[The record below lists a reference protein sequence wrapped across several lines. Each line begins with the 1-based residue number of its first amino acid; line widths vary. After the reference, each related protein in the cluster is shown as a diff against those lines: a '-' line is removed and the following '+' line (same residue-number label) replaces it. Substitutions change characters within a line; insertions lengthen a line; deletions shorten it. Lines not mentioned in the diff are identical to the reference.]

1 VSLEEAPE
9 DEGEEIYL
17 VPHDDGA
24 VVFGA
29 GEINSEYHDALVD
42 SGASF
47 NALSKALAKYLKNK
61 RRGRTSVR
69 DYTGNL
75 RQMKNWSGNVNICVF
90 DENGQGNVQLSGQA
104 LDEMEES
111 LISTS
116 HMCEK
121 LGFTQVIRPVRE
133 GRSYFEK
140 ITNGVRVELPIQ
152 YLPSRRLYRMRFVIT
167 DSEQASV
174 AALHDYQIMSNNDN
188 MPAELRMMQDL
199 NPNAVDGV
207 DALLEYVQL
216 AGGSVEF
223 IGNVSLLDGLETG
236 CQAANKVDEEEDHDL
251 EDDDEY
257 DDTNGSSNYQPS
269 MIPPDIEPGTSTSQT
284 MAQLFKDMESIPCR
298 ATSRPGLR
306 KLSKQQMHD
315 KLLHSGD
322 VGECPVCM
330 TLRRGRQLQGSASR
344 VMDPVVARTWSMD
357 AITWSN
363 RGKDGE
369 KMTVGAIDES
379 SMYGLHYEIQ
389 TKMTEEVADG
399 FIRMVKEFR
408 AVYGK
413 DKFTRVNLDSAGE
426 WSDENKE
433 FHEKCNRELDPRV
446 KFIYPPTMIDSR
458 YNAHAEVWMRM
469 IEEMTKAIM
478 LTTRLEVELRP
489 LATVY
494 AVFMHNRTTKRS
506 RSGPDG
512 NGLRPLQAVS
522 GYLISSEECD
532 RQIDKSEMP
541 GTLML
546 VKRKHGPKG
555 SNINDV
561 ARWQWGR
568 VVGLM
573 SGEHTLVF
581 EDPMSG
587 IRFHGSD
594 GVKVIL
600 PPGTSA
606 LGYLGQEQP
615 LLPKAAMPRSGDAEL
630 NQTKVVIKLGDLDIH
645 DEGLTPNPI
654 ASMTAVGDSLQPGFI
669 VLDKNN
675 RVMEPMEGTNY
686 MQPTDTKL
694 VAVKEPAHEA
704 PVGPNERVI
713 DYLKYMPEYFVG
725 KTVFRRWTDNVV
737 YRGTIL
743 AYDVEKVN
751 GVITDDYLWR
761 IKYDNPDDD
770 NDFADYDAED
780 MKRWAIDYEDGV
792 IAGKCQSSVSASG
805 SVPGE
810 LPHADGSGDEG
821 GNHENG
827 QRDGGEVGDDPDGQ
841 QFITTGI
848 GETWPDIMDELGIE
862 DLDDERS
869 YYDWISTE
877 FNLGSNKQFNKIGG
891 FHFPNP
897 IRKREIKKQWK
908 TKWPIMRTDVRFPVP
923 EGSAWE
929 TFCSQQKCGMLDL
942 HKENVEAAKY
952 LTELELQGVRCEV
965 YIDYK
970 AYKLLQ
976 REDGEAAEN
985 LIQQVS
991 MTELAEDLDKN
1002 INHAKLE
1009 EAQYYDEKGLP
1020 IAPKSVKQLL
1030 KRAACKDEWFAAI
1043 KKEHEGLDKR
1053 GVLKYETMPEAC
1065 ANGHIS
1071 SRKKPIDLRLLLST
1085 KIKPDGSF
1093 DKLKA
1098 RAVVSGDQMVQGV
1111 HYSAVFTPTPSL
1123 TAGKILQG
1131 LAVKDNLFRFGADV
1145 DQAFTAA
1152 EKDQDVQT
1160 VAVRMPEGMRKYNA
1174 DGQELYGILQRNLY
1188 GTPDAPLMW
1197 ARCFSAFMHDEMGKE
1212 EGWIVEHMLNE
1223 PCLWKV
1229 TIEERVT
1236 WMVVHV
1242 DDIDGAAEDSRDAK
1256 AILEKMQ
1263 KKFGIS
1269 VIEPKYMLGIQR
1281 DISTDE
1287 KGVITLEM
1295 SQVAYCEEAWKEWGH
1310 FRGTKKAPPKPADG
1324 LRFTDCDGNL
1334 IVPDAKE
1341 HEAVTKRGYRK
1352 LVGTLLWPARNGYPI
1367 ISYAVVQLCRA
1378 MEKPSEKAW
1387 ESCLHCLHYLYE
1399 NRHEGIQFKSD
1410 ASPIPICYYDSGHLQ
1425 DRVDYKSFYGYV
1437 IVFMG
1442 APIHWVS
1449 KKHQHVGESSAEDE
1463 YMALNHAGKM
1473 VVWLRNLFKEMGL
1486 GELVSKP
1493 TLMLGDNKQACR
1505 WSRTEMVTNGNR
1517 FIERQYHKVREFIL
1531 AGDLET
1537 RYINTK
1543 LNVSDVFTKDVSREV
1558 IEALGPMLTGRAPW
1572 PDTPAAEDAMK
1583 EQLSKALKNNE
1594 ILLQA
1599 LPKLSGSLRTLLE

>member
-1 VSLEEAPE
+1 MAEAPE
-9 DEGEEIYL
+9 DEEEVYL
-17 VPHDDGA
+17 VPHDDGE
-24 VVFGA
+24 VVFGT
-29 GEINSEYHDALVD
+29 GEVGSTYVGLVD

-47 NALSKALAKYLKNK
+47 MALGNSFAKYLKNK
-61 RRGRTSVR
+61 RRGKTSVR
-69 DYTGNL
+69 DYTGAL
-75 RQMKNWSGNVNICVF
+75 REMKHWSGSVNICVF
-90 DENGQGNVQLSGQA
+90 DEQTQGNVQISGKA

-121 LGFTQVIRPVRE
+121 LGFTQVIRPVCE

-140 ITNGVRVELPIQ
+140 TLPNGERIELPIQ
-152 YLPSRRLYRMRFVIT
+152 YLPSRRLYVMKFVIT

-174 AALHDYQIMSNNDN
+174 AALHDYRIMDKSNNL
-188 MPAELRMMQDL
+188 PAELKMMQEL

-207 DALLEYVQL
+207 DALLDYVQR
-216 AGGSVEF
+216 AGGNVFF
-223 IGNVSLLDGLETG
+223 IGNISQYDGLG
-236 CQAANKVDEEEDHDL
+236 VEEESAFNADVDDN
-251 EDDDEY
+251 DDDCDNSEVQ
-257 DDTNGSSNYQPS
+257 NFQPS
-269 MIPPDIEPGTSTSQT
+269 LVPPDVIAGTSPNQT
-284 MAQLFKDMESIPCR
+284 ISELFKGMESIPCR

-322 VGECPVCM
+322 VGECPICM
-330 TLRRGRQLQGSASR
+330 TLRRGRSLQGNASR
-344 VMDPVVARTWSMD
+344 VMDPIVGRTWSMD

-369 KMTVGAIDES
+369 KLTVGAIDES
-379 SMYGLHYEIQ
+379 SMFGLHFELA
-389 TKMTEEVADG
+389 TRTTAEVADG
-399 FIRMVKEFR
+399 FIKMVKDVREK
-408 AVYGK
+408 YGN

-426 WSDENKE
+426 WSDENEE
-433 FHEKCNRELDPRV
+433 FHKRVNSELNPKV
-446 KFIYPPTMIDSR
+446 EFIYPPTMVDSR

-489 LATVY
+489 LATQY

-506 RSGPDG
+506 RSAPDG
-512 NGLRPLQAVS
+512 NGLRPIQAMS
-522 GYLISSEECD
+522 GFQISSEECD

-555 SNINDV
+555 SNINDT

-568 VVGLM
+568 VMGLM

-581 EDPMSG
+581 EDPMTG
-587 IRFHGSD
+587 VRFHGSD
-594 GVKVIL
+594 GVKVVL

-615 LLPKAAMPRSGDAEL
+615 LLPKAAMPRSGDVEI
-630 NQTKVVIKLGDLDIH
+630 NETKIVIRLGELDIH

-654 ASMTAVGDSLQPGFI
+654 TSMTAVGNSLKPGFI
-669 VLDKNN
+669 ILDKNN
-675 RVMEPMEGTNY
+675 RVMEPVDDSNY

-694 VAVKEPAHEA
+694 VAVKDPAHFE

-713 DYLKYMPEYFVG
+713 DYLTYMPEYFVG
-725 KTVFRRWTDNVV
+725 KTVFRQWKDGIV

-743 AYDVEKVN
+743 DYDIEKID
-751 GVITDDYLWR
+751 GAITDGYLWR
-761 IKYDNPDDD
+761 VKYDNPEDD

-780 MKRWAIDYEDGV
+780 MKRWAINYEDGV
-792 IAGKCQSSVSASG
+792 IAGRSQSSVGAGG
-805 SVPGE
+805 SVPDKRKIPGMGSSE
-810 LPHADGSGDEG
+810 LPHADGSGD
-821 GNHENG
+821 
-827 QRDGGEVGDDPDGQ
+827 DGGVKENSLRDESVDDDEQ
-841 QFITTGI
+841 MYITTGI

-862 DLDDERS
+862 DLDVERS

-877 FNLGSNKQFNKIGG
+877 YNLGSNKQFNKIGG
-891 FHFPNP
+891 FNFPNP
-897 IRKREIKKQWK
+897 IRKREIKKLWK
-908 TKWPIMRTDVRFPVP
+908 TKWPIMRTDLRFPVP
-923 EGSAWE
+923 EGRAWE
-929 TFCSQQKCGMLDL
+929 TFCNKQKCGLIDL
-942 HKENVEAAKY
+942 HEENVETAKY
-952 LTELELQGVRCEV
+952 LTELELQGVQCEV
-965 YIDYK
+965 YLDFEV
-970 AYKLLQ
+970 YKLLQ
-976 REDGEAAEN
+976 KDEAAEN
-985 LIQQVS
+985 LLEQIS
-991 MTELAEDLDKN
+991 ISELATEVGKEID
-1002 INHAKLE
+1002 HAKLE

-1020 IAPKSVKQLL
+1020 IAPKSVKALL
-1030 KRAACKDEWFAAI
+1030 KRAACKDQWFDAI
-1043 KKEHEGLDKR
+1043 KKEHQGLDKR

-1065 ANGHIS
+1065 KNGHIS
-1071 SRKKPIDLRLLLST
+1071 AKKKPIDIRLLLST
-1085 KIKPDGSF
+1085 KIKPDGTF

-1098 RAVVSGDQMVQGV
+1098 RAVVSGDQMIQGV

-1123 TAGKILQG
+1123 TAGKIIQG

-1174 DGQELYGILQRNLY
+1174 EGQELYGILQRNLY

-1212 EGWIVEHMLNE
+1212 EGWAVEHMANE

-1229 TIEERVT
+1229 IIEGRIT

-1242 DDIDGAAEDSRDAK
+1242 DDIDGAAQDPRDAK

-1281 DISTDE
+1281 DIHTDE
-1287 KGVITLEM
+1287 QGVRWLEM
-1295 SQVAYCEEAWKEWGH
+1295 SQAAYCEDAWKEWGH
-1310 FRGTKKAPPKPADG
+1310 FRGTKKAPVKPADG
-1324 LRFTDCDGNL
+1324 LKFTDNDGNI

-1341 HEAVTKRGYRK
+1341 YEAVTKRGYRK
-1352 LVGTLLWPARNGYPI
+1352 LVGTLLWPARNAYPI

-1399 NRHEGIQFKSD
+1399 NRHEGIQFRSD
-1410 ASPIPICYYDSGHLQ
+1410 ASPIPDCYYDSGHLQ

-1558 IEALGPMLTGRAPW
+1558 IEALGPMLTGRKPW
-1572 PDTPAAEDAMK
+1572 PETPAADDAMK
-1583 EQLSKALKNNE
+1583 EHLAKALRENE

-1599 LPKLSGSLRTLLE
+1599 MPKMNESLRALLE

>member
-1 VSLEEAPE
+1 M
-9 DEGEEIYL
+9 YL
-17 VPHDDGA
+17 VPHDDGE
-24 VVFGA
+24 VVFGT
-29 GEINSEYHDALVD
+29 GEVSTTHDALVD

-75 RQMKNWSGNVNICVF
+75 RVMKNWSGSVNICVF
-90 DENGQGNVQLSGQA
+90 DDSTQGCVQLSGKA
-104 LDEMEES
+104 LDDMDES

-133 GRSYFEK
+133 GRSYYEK
-140 ITNGVRVELPIQ
+140 TTNGERIELPIQ
-152 YLPSRRLYRMRFVIT
+152 YVPSRRLYVMRFVIT
-167 DSEQASV
+167 DSEQASI
-174 AALHDYQIMSNNDN
+174 AALHDYQIMNNN
-188 MPAELRMMQDL
+188 NNVPAELRMMQEL

-207 DALLEYVQL
+207 NALLDYVQR
-216 AGGSVEF
+216 AGGNVVF
-223 IGNVSLLDGLETG
+223 IGNMSRFDGLE
-236 CQAANKVDEEEDHDL
+236 NEDESAYKADDEDDDHDL
-251 EDDDEY
+251 QDDDDN
-257 DDTNGSSNYQPS
+257 DDTSGSSNFQPS
-269 MIPPDIEPGTSTSQT
+269 MVPPDVKPGTSTNQT
-284 MAQLFKDMESIPCR
+284 MSELFKGMESIPCR

-306 KLSKQQMHD
+306 KLTKQQMHD

-322 VGECPVCM
+322 VGECSICM
-330 TLRRGRQLQGSASR
+330 TLRRGRSLQGSASR
-344 VMDPVVARTWSMD
+344 VMDPKVGRTWSMD

-379 SMYGLHYEIQ
+379 SMFGLHYELE
-389 TKMTEEVADG
+389 TKRTGEVADG
-399 FIRMVKEFR
+399 FIKMVKELR

-433 FHEKCNRELDPRV
+433 FHKRVQSELDPRV
-446 KFIYPPTMIDSR
+446 EFIYPPTMIDSR

-489 LATVY
+489 LATKY

-512 NGLRPLQAVS
+512 NGLRPLQAMS
-522 GYLISSEECD
+522 GYQISSEECD

-581 EDPMSG
+581 EDPMTG
-587 IRFHGSD
+587 VRFHGSD
-594 GVKVIL
+594 GVKVVL

-615 LLPKAAMPRSGDAEL
+615 LLPKAAMPRSGDVEL

-645 DEGLTPNPI
+645 DESLTPNPI
-654 ASMTAVGDSLQPGFI
+654 ASMTAVGDSLKPGFI
-669 VLDKNN
+669 ILDKNN
-675 RVMEPMEGTNY
+675 RVMEPMDDSNY

-694 VAVKEPAHEA
+694 IAVKEPAHDA
-704 PVGPNERVI
+704 PKGPNERVI
-713 DYLKYMPEYFVG
+713 DYLTYMPEYFVG
-725 KTVFRRWTDNVV
+725 KTVFKRWKDGAV

-743 AYDVEKVN
+743 EYDVETIN
-751 GVITDDYLWR
+751 GAITDGYLWR

-792 IAGKCQSSVSASG
+792 IAGKSQSSVNAGG
-805 SVPGE
+805 SVLNE
-810 LPHADGSGDEG
+810 LPHADGSRDDGDGDE
-821 GNHENG
+821 NG
-827 QRDGGEVGDDPDGQ
+827 LRAGSDDEAEQ

-862 DLDDERS
+862 DLDVERS

-891 FHFPNP
+891 FNFPNP

-908 TKWPIMRTDVRFPVP
+908 TKWPIMRTDLRFPVP
-923 EGSAWE
+923 EGPAWE
-929 TFCSQQKCGMLDL
+929 TFCTKQKCGLIDL
-942 HKENVEAAKY
+942 HEENVETAKY
-952 LTELELQGVRCEV
+952 LTELELQGVQCEV
-965 YIDYK
+965 YLDYEV
-970 AYKLLQ
+970 YKLLQ
-976 REDGEAAEN
+976 KEEAAEKV
-985 LIQQVS
+985 LEQIS
-991 MTELAEDLDKN
+991 ISELATELGKTID
-1002 INHAKLE
+1002 HAKLE

-1020 IAPKSVKQLL
+1020 IAPKSVKALL
-1030 KRAACKDEWFAAI
+1030 KRAACKDEWFDAI

-1065 ANGHIS
+1065 KNGHIS
-1071 SRKKPIDLRLLLST
+1071 AKKKPIDLRLLLST
-1085 KIKPDGSF
+1085 KIKPDGKF

-1212 EGWIVEHMLNE
+1212 EGWVVEHMLNE

-1242 DDIDGAAEDSRDAK
+1242 DDIDGAAQDPRDAK

-1281 DISTDE
+1281 DIHTDE
-1287 KGVITLEM
+1287 QGVRWLEM
-1295 SQVAYCEEAWKEWGH
+1295 SQAAYCEDAWKEWGH
-1310 FRGTKKAPPKPADG
+1310 FRGTKQAPSKPADG
-1324 LRFTDCDGNL
+1324 LKFTDSDGNL

-1341 HEAVTKRGYRK
+1341 YEAVTKRGYRK
-1352 LVGTLLWPARNGYPI
+1352 LVGTLLWPARNAYPL

-1399 NRHEGIQFKSD
+1399 NRHEGIQFRSD
-1410 ASPIPICYYDSGHLQ
+1410 GSPILVCYYDSGHLQ

-1463 YMALNHAGKM
+1463 YMALNHAGRREQSGCSLLPTTLS
-1473 VVWLRNLFKEMGL
+1473 VAPSRRFGL
-1486 GELVSKP
+1486 GTQVPLS
-1493 TLMLGDNKQACR
+1493 MSQ
-1505 WSRTEMVTNGNR
+1505 
-1517 FIERQYHKVREFIL
+1517 
-1531 AGDLET
+1531 
-1537 RYINTK
+1537 
-1543 LNVSDVFTKDVSREV
+1543 
-1558 IEALGPMLTGRAPW
+1558 
-1572 PDTPAAEDAMK
+1572 TPPH
-1583 EQLSKALKNNE
+1583 LC
-1594 ILLQA
+1594 
-1599 LPKLSGSLRTLLE
+1599 

>member
-1 VSLEEAPE
+1 M
-9 DEGEEIYL
+9 
-17 VPHDDGA
+17 VPHDDGE

-29 GEINSEYHDALVD
+29 GEVNSGVYDALVD

-47 NALSKALAKYLKNK
+47 NALSKALAKYLRNK

-75 RQMKNWSGNVNICVF
+75 RNMRNWSGNVNICVF
-90 DENGQGNVQLSGQA
+90 DDQGQGNVQLSGKA

-133 GRSYFEK
+133 GRSYYEK

-174 AALHDYQIMSNNDN
+174 AALYDYQTMNNNNN
-188 MPAELRMMQDL
+188 MPAELRMMQELD
-199 NPNAVDGV
+199 PNAVDGV
-207 DALLEYVQL
+207 DTLLEYVQR
-216 AGGSVEF
+216 AGGNIEF
-223 IGNVSLLDGLETG
+223 IGNNNRMDGLET
-236 CQAANKVDEEEDHDL
+236 ANVVDDEEDDGLAEDVPIK
-251 EDDDEY
+251 
-257 DDTNGSSNYQPS
+257 NPQPS
-269 MIPPDIEPGTSTSQT
+269 LIPPDIEPGTSEYQT
-284 MAQLFKDMESIPCR
+284 LSELFKGMESIPCR

-306 KLSKQQMHD
+306 KLNKQQMHD

-330 TLRRGRQLQGSASR
+330 TLRRGRSLQGSASR
-344 VMDPVVARTWSMD
+344 VMDPIVGRTFSMD

-363 RGKDGE
+363 RGKNGE

-379 SMYGLHYEIQ
+379 SMFGLHYELESKQ
-389 TKMTEEVADG
+389 TEEVADG
-399 FIRMVKEFR
+399 FIKMVKEFR

-413 DKFTRVNLDSAGE
+413 EKFTRVNLDSAGE
-426 WSDENKE
+426 WSDENRE
-433 FHEKCNRELDPRV
+433 FHEKCESELDPRV
-446 KFIYPPTMIDSR
+446 KFIYPPTMTDSR
-458 YNAHAEVWMRM
+458 YNAHAEVWMRI

-512 NGLRPLQAVS
+512 NGLRPLQAMS
-522 GYLISSEECD
+522 KYLISSEECD

-581 EDPMSG
+581 EDPISG
-587 IRFHGSD
+587 VRFHGSD

-615 LLPKAAMPRSGDAEL
+615 LLPKAAMPRSGDGEL
-630 NQTKVVIKLGDLDIH
+630 NQSKVVIKIGDLDIH
-645 DEGLTPNPI
+645 DEGLTPNPVV
-654 ASMTAVGDSLQPGFI
+654 SMSAVGDSLKPGFI
-669 VLDKNN
+669 ILDKNN
-675 RVMEPMEGTNY
+675 RVMEPMDGTNY

-694 VAVKEPAHEA
+694 VAVKQPVHDA
-704 PVGPNERVI
+704 PVGPNERVR

-725 KTVFRRWTDNVV
+725 KTVFRRWKDDVV

-743 AYDVEKVN
+743 DYDVEKVN

-780 MKRWAIDYEDGV
+780 MTKWAINYEDGV
-792 IAGKCQSSVSASG
+792 IAGKDQSSGASG
-805 SVPGE
+805 SVPDE
-810 LPHADGSGDEG
+810 LPYAVGSGDEG
-821 GNHENG
+821 EGNENR
-827 QRDGGEVGDDPDGQ
+827 QHANSEVGIDPDGQ
-841 QFITTGI
+841 QYIDPDGQQYIITGV
-848 GETWPDIMDELGIE
+848 GETWPDIMDEIGIE
-862 DLDDERS
+862 DMDDQRT
-869 YYDWISTE
+869 YYDWIFTKFS
-877 FNLGSNKQFNKIGG
+877 LGSNKQFNSIHGG
-891 FHFPNP
+891 FNFPNP
-897 IRKREIKKQWK
+897 IRKQEVKKQRK
-908 TKWPIMRTDVRFPVP
+908 TDWPIMRTGLRFPVP
-923 EGSAWE
+923 EGPAWE
-929 TFCSQQKCGMLDL
+929 TLCNEKCGVLNL
-942 HKENVEAAKY
+942 HAENVEAAKY
-952 LTELELQGVRCEV
+952 LTELELQGVQCEV
-965 YIDYK
+965 YLDYK
-970 AYKLLQ
+970 TYKLLQ
-976 REDGEAAEN
+976 REDGEATED
-985 LIQQVS
+985 LLQQIS
-991 MTELAEDLDKN
+991 MTELAESVNKV

-1009 EAQYYDEKGLP
+1009 EEQYYDDKGLP

-1030 KRAACKDEWFAAI
+1030 KRAACKDEWFEAI

-1053 GVLKYETMPEAC
+1053 GVMKYETMKQAI
-1065 ANGHIS
+1065 AHGHIS
-1071 SRKKPIDLRLLLST
+1071 SRKKPIDLRRLLST

-1123 TAGKILQG
+1123 TAGKIIQG

-1160 VAVRMPEGMRKYNA
+1160 VAVRLPEGMRKYNTN
-1174 DGQELYGILQRNLY
+1174 GVELYGILVRNLY

-1197 ARCFSAFMHDEMGKE
+1197 ARCFSAFMHDELGKE
-1212 EGWIVEHMLNE
+1212 EGWIVEHMHNE

-1229 TIEERVT
+1229 TIEERIT

-1242 DDIDGAAEDSRDAK
+1242 DDIDGAAQDPRDAK
-1256 AILEKMQ
+1256 LILDKMQ

-1281 DISTDE
+1281 DISTNAD
-1287 KGVITLEM
+1287 GVVTLEM
-1295 SQVAYCEEAWKEWGH
+1295 SQVAYIEDAWKEWGH
-1310 FRGTKKAPPKPADG
+1310 YRKTKKAPTKPADG
-1324 LRFTDCDGNL
+1324 LKFTDNDGKL
-1334 IVPDAKE
+1334 IVPEAKE
-1341 HEAVTKRGYRK
+1341 HETVTKRGYRK

-1399 NRHEGIQFKSD
+1399 NRREGILFKSD

-1486 GELVSKP
+1486 GDLVSKP

-1583 EQLSKALKNNE
+1583 EQLSIALKENE
-1594 ILLQA
+1594 VLRAAMPRLSTIL
-1599 LPKLSGSLRTLLE
+1599 E